1 MTQLSILE
9 ATKFCGKDRKTLY
22 RAIKQGKLSATTATS
37 GVLQIETS
45 ELIRVY
51 GENAKKND
59 GHQLVGDVSMTQN
72 ETQEFAIR
80 RAVLEVENRML
91 KQMLQMKEEH
101 ERDLKEFKLYIEMA
115 NRPKKPWWKF

>member
-51 GENAKKND
+51 GESATKSVAND
-59 GHQLVGDVSMTQN
+59 VPHKEAMPQIATVR
-72 ETQEFAIR
+72 ETLLEAENNSLKLRLEDKERHIEDLRESLR
-80 RAVLEVENRML
+80 R
-91 KQMLQMKEEH
+91 
-101 ERDLKEFKLYIEMA
+101 IEYSK
-115 NRPKKPWWKF
+115 PKKPWWKF

>member
-51 GENAKKND
+51 GESVTKSEAKSGGESVASPKIATTREALLEAENASLKLRLEDKERHIED
-59 GHQLVGDVSMTQN
+59 L
-72 ETQEFAIR
+72 
-80 RAVLEVENRML
+80 RAMVQR
-91 KQMLQMKEEH
+91 
-101 ERDLKEFKLYIEMA
+101 IEYSK
-115 NRPKKPWWKF
+115 PKKPWWKF